1 MKLKQPNRLRTE
13 DVPEESRP
21 LMEKIAPGI
30 NDLQDDLVRI
40 LNGNVDFEN
49 LNRQKVQFDV
59 QTDGSSN
66 IIAAIPVKLSLRSK
80 PYGVNIVRL
89 ENVNNPGTYPSYL
102 PLIIFGFN
110 ESILTISSIKGLTPS
125 AKYRFYLEIIGT

>member
-1 MKLKQPNRLRTE
+1 MKLSQPNRLRTE

-21 LMEKIAPGI
+21 LMERIAPGI
-30 NDLQDDLVRI
+30 NDLQDELVRI

-49 LNRQKVQFDV
+49 LNRQKIQFDV
-59 QTDGSSN
+59 QTDASSN
-66 IIAAIPVKLSLRSK
+66 IIAAIPIKLSLRSK

-89 ENVNNPGTYPSYL
+89 ENVNNPGTYPNYL
-102 PLIIFGFN
+102 PLIVFGFN
-110 ESILTISSIKGLTPS
+110 ETILTISSIKGLTPS

>member
-1 MKLKQPNRLRTE
+1 MKLSQPNRLRTE

-21 LMEKIAPGI
+21 LMERIAPGI
-30 NDLQDDLVRI
+30 NDLQDELVRI

-49 LNRQKVQFDV
+49 LNRQKVQFDI
-59 QTDGSSN
+59 QTDGSGN
-66 IIAAIPVKLSLRSK
+66 IIAPVPIKLSLRSK
-80 PYGVNIVRL
+80 PYGINIVRL
-89 ENVNNPGTYPSYL
+89 ENINNPGTYPGYL

-110 ESILTISSIKGLTPS
+110 ESILTISQIKGLTAS